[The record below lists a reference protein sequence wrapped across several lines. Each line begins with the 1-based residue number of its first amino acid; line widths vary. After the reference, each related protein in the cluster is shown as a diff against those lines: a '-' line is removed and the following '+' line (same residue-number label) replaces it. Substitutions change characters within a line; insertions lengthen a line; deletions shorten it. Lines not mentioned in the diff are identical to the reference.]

1 MYIKDL
7 QMVVQ
12 VVQMVQVVQVVKEVK
27 EIQVVQVVQ
36 VVKEVQVVVKRPGF
50 KHLGVVVHIRHVSW
64 KVVQD
69 VFAKLEANSTKKLS

>member
-27 EIQVVQVVQ
+27 EIQVVQVV
-36 VVKEVQVVVKRPGF
+36 VKRPGF

-69 VFAKLEANSTKKLS
+69 VLAKLEANSAKMIAS